1 MKNIIVV
8 GGGAS
13 GMMAAVA
20 ASSAGGRV
28 TLLERNEK
36 LGKKIYI
43 TGKGRGNLTND
54 CEIEDFLDNVFENR
68 SFAYSSIYA
77 LDQSSLL
84 SLLAE
89 GGLVTKTERGNRV
102 FPASDRASDITKA
115 LSNLMHRGGVDVQL
129 NTRVSEIVS
138 ECGRVTGV
146 RDSSG
151 KLWEADSVI
160 LCCGGRS
167 YPSTGSDGSGYD
179 LAAKAG
185 HTIKETH
192 PALCG
197 FVTSQSWPGEL
208 SGLSLKNVSVTLW
221 QRGKKVRSEF
231 GEMLFTHRGVSGPVI
246 LTLSCLIDMKAGPY
260 ITLDLK
266 PALDEGTLD
275 KRILRDF
282 SEMHLK
288 DFSNSLVKLFPA
300 SLASKVASLSGI
312 PPEKKVNQISS
323 SERKALVEQI
333 KNIRL
338 DIKDLAGYNEAIITR
353 GGVDVREVDP
363 STLGSR
369 KLEGLY
375 LAGEMIAL
383 HGFTGG
389 FNLQL
394 AFSTGYLAGIS
405 AAN

>member
-102 FPASDRASDITKA
+102 FPASDKASDITKA
-115 LSNLMHRGGVDVQL
+115 LANLMHRGGVDVQL

-138 ECGRVTGV
+138 DSGRVTGV

-179 LAAKAG
+179 LARQAG
-185 HTIKETH
+185 HTVKQTY

-197 FVTSQSWPGEL
+197 LVTSQSWPGEL
-208 SGLSLKNVSVTLW
+208 AGLSLKNVSVTLW

-246 LTLSCLIDMKAGPY
+246 LTLSCLVDMKAEPY

-266 PALDEGTLD
+266 PALDEATLD
-275 KRILRDF
+275 RRILRDF

-312 PPEKKVNQISS
+312 PPEKKVNQVSS
-323 SERKALVEQI
+323 SERKALVELI

-338 DIKDLAGYNEAIITR
+338 DISDLAGYSEAIITR

-405 AAN
+405 ASN

>member
-20 ASSAGGRV
+20 ASSAGAHV

-54 CEIEDFLDNVFENR
+54 CGIEDFLDNVFENR

-77 LDQSSLL
+77 LDQGALLELL
-84 SLLAE
+84 SE

-102 FPASDRASDITKA
+102 FPASDKASDITKA
-115 LSNLMHRGGVDVQL
+115 LANLMHRGGVEVEL
-129 NTRVSEIVS
+129 NTYVSEVVS
-138 ECGRVTGV
+138 ENGRVTGV

-151 KLWEADSVI
+151 RIREADSVI

-167 YPSTGSDGSGYD
+167 YPSTGSDGSGYE
-179 LAAKAG
+179 LARRAG
-185 HTIKETH
+185 HTVGDTY

-197 FVTSQSWPGEL
+197 FVTAQSWPGEL

-221 QRGKKVRSEF
+221 QRGRKKRSEF
-231 GEMLFTHRGVSGPVI
+231 GEMLFTHKGVSGPVI
-246 LTLSCLIDMKAGPY
+246 LTLSCLVDMKEEAY

-300 SLASKVASLSGI
+300 SLASKVAELSGI
-312 PPEKKVNQISS
+312 PPEKKVNQISA
-323 SERKALVEQI
+323 SERRRLVELI
-333 KNIRL
+333 KNVRL
-338 DIKDLAGYNEAIITR
+338 DIKDLGGYNEAIITR

-405 AAN
+405 APN

>member
-77 LDQSSLL
+77 LDQGALL

-102 FPASDRASDITKA
+102 FPASDKASDITKA
-115 LSNLMHRGGVDVQL
+115 LANLMHRGGVDVQL

-151 KLWEADSVI
+151 KNWEADSVI

-179 LAAKAG
+179 LARQAG
-185 HTIKETH
+185 HTVKQTY

-197 FVTSQSWPGEL
+197 LVTSQSWPGEL
-208 SGLSLKNVSVTLW
+208 AGLSLKNVSVTLW

-246 LTLSCLIDMKAGPY
+246 LTLSCLVDMNEEPY

-266 PALDEGTLD
+266 PALDEATLD
-275 KRILRDF
+275 RRILRDF

-312 PPEKKVNQISS
+312 PPEKKVNQVSS
-323 SERKALVEQI
+323 SERKALVELI

-338 DIKDLAGYNEAIITR
+338 DIRDLAGYNEAIITR

-405 AAN
+405 ASN